1 MHEDLSKQLPSQ
13 YVAHILL
20 SPGLPKSIIQALYD
34 HKGLSSQ
41 RKTQMKLEPQKTVK
55 GSGRE
60 NHYTNIV
67 AKSMIKVVNMKIE
80 AIFVF

>member
-1 MHEDLSKQLPSQ
+1 
-13 YVAHILL
+13 
-20 SPGLPKSIIQALYD
+20 
-34 HKGLSSQ
+34 
-41 RKTQMKLEPQKTVK
+41 MKLEPQKIVK